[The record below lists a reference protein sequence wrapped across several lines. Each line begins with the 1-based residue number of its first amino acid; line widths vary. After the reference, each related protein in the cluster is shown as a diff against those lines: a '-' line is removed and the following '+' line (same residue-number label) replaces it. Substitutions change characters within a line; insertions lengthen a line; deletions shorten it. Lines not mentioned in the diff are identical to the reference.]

1 MWKRP
6 DRQIWQGIG
15 FALLLIW
22 FWNEN
27 GAQPL
32 VLLLTAAAVH
42 EGAHLL
48 VFRCFGV
55 RPATFSL
62 SPFGAVLEVD
72 SRRLSYGAELAA
84 VLAGPCANLVCGA
97 VLCRAAAG
105 GNTALFA
112 AAGAHLVLGT
122 FNLLPLRPLDGG
134 RALQLAASC
143 ALGPAAG
150 ERLASAGGAAAGFAA
165 AGGLVWLLTASG
177 GNFWLLP
184 AAVWL
189 GVHALRELGNL
200 PDPARFSRFRRS
212 NPVFPRK
219 KTCI

>member
-112 AAGAHLVLGT
+112 AAGAHLVLGA

-134 RALQLAASC
+134 RALRC
-143 ALGPAAG
+143 AL
-150 ERLASAGGAAAGFAA
+150 ERWIPKWADEICCWVEIGTLTALGAAA
-165 AGGLVWLLTASG
+165 LIVS
-177 GNFWLLP
+177 FWLHLGIWP
-184 AAVWL
+184 LIAFLLLAVRRNRTCKL
-189 GVHALRELGNL
+189 RRFGVQ
-200 PDPARFSRFRRS
+200 
-212 NPVFPRK
+212 
-219 KTCI
+219 